1 VTTTNAFR
9 VFSYGG
15 GVQSFAVLAMQAR
28 GELPNPFDAF
38 VMANV
43 GDDSENPATLKHL
56 YEVAL
61 PLAQSAGV
69 RLEIVRKVTHIRPGE
84 TLYQNIM
91 GVESKMVRFPV
102 YQKGKMPFRKVCTA
116 NFKIEPIN
124 NWIKLQ
130 GHARVELGIG
140 FSTEEA
146 YRVERKPKDWHD
158 AGGFERL
165 YVYPLIE
172 AQLSRIHAMAYIEST
187 GLPVPA
193 KSACWFCPF
202 TKRTEWIEM
211 RRNDP
216 EQFQAAVDMER
227 AINEK
232 RIALG
237 GTPVYIHRDCL
248 PLDQAVGEQ
257 ATLFDLFED
266 TDTDCETGY
275 CGI

>member
-1 VTTTNAFR
+1 
-9 VFSYGG
+9 
-15 GVQSFAVLAMQAR
+15 
-28 GELPNPFDAF
+28 
-38 VMANV
+38 
-43 GDDSENPATLKHL
+43 
-56 YEVAL
+56 
-61 PLAQSAGV
+61 
-69 RLEIVRKVTHIRPGE
+69 
-84 TLYQNIM
+84 
-91 GVESKMVRFPV
+91 
-102 YQKGKMPFRKVCTA
+102 
-116 NFKIEPIN
+116 
-124 NWIKLQ
+124 
-130 GHARVELGIG
+130 
-140 FSTEEA
+140 
-146 YRVERKPKDWHD
+146 
-158 AGGFERL
+158 
-165 YVYPLIE
+165 
-172 AQLSRIHAMAYIEST
+172 MAYIEST